1 MLGYWNPTAYPM
13 QSDNRYVQKLEKT
26 HPPDGFSLKIGTSWQ
41 RMGTMSQYYG
51 LKTQWISGEAAVK
64 ASIREGKP
72 VMVMLDVAKD
82 RAGGDFGLFL
92 GMGGH
97 WTVVYGYDTAGNYY
111 ITNWQE
117 ANQINRKITGDRFR
131 IGWGIQSNGDWLQP
145 YSNLTKAAGTTGY
158 ALKVWR

>member
-1 MLGYWNPTAYPM
+1 
-13 QSDNRYVQKLEKT
+13 
-26 HPPDGFSLKIGTSWQ
+26 
-41 RMGTMSQYYG
+41 
-51 LKTQWISGEAAVK
+51 
-64 ASIREGKP
+64 
-72 VMVMLDVAKD
+72 MVMLDVAKD

-145 YSNLTKAAGTTGY
+145 YSNLTKAAGTTG
-158 ALKVWR
+158 